1 MIVVRKMVGL
11 FLYFIFLDIKIFF
24 SEDFKASGSDSGSPS
39 DSDSDSSGAKTASD
53 ASGDIAMARDAKK
66 TKHQENKS
74 LLKFT

>member
-1 MIVVRKMVGL
+1 MTVVRKMVGFPSSISY
-11 FLYFIFLDIKIFF
+11 FLVKLFF
-24 SEDFKASGSDSGSPS
+24 SDDFKASGSDSGSPS